1 MKPVIM
7 IYEDTGFK
15 NLLPLT
21 YLRPV
26 YDLRCGILTLKQKFE
41 FFFPDSKIIFHCRP
55 YLENSIKEK
64 YKKSLVNDFKG
75 NSILFVNGRLLIN
88 KEVAH
93 KIRNLKEGIILSS
106 DNQIVAVKI
115 KGNNFNYVKFNDD
128 GSLSFDIDN
137 LSKVNTN
144 AKVINYIWDLVNYNG
159 EEIINDYKIIIKN
172 YELRKAKII
181 YKSVETINK
190 KNILI
195 CKGTKIEPFVLLD
208 ASEGPIFID
217 EDVHIM
223 SHTTIRGP
231 AFIGKNCLIKTNTSI
246 YHNTTIGEVCKIGG
260 EIENS
265 IFHSYSNKQHEG
277 FIGHSYIG
285 CWVNL
290 GAGTTNSDL
299 KNDYGIVDVFVNNE
313 KIKTGNRFVGLFM
326 GDYSKTAIGTVF
338 NTGTVVGISCNIFGH
353 GFPPKYIPSFTW
365 GGINNF
371 EEYKIDKAIEVAK
384 IVASRRNVDLTDN
397 DINLL
402 KKIFELTESERKF

>member
-1 MKPVIM
+1 MKSVVM

-21 YLRPV
+21 FLRPV
-26 YDLRCGILTLKQKFE
+26 YELKCGILTLKQKLE
-41 FFFPDSKIIFHCRP
+41 LFFLDSKIIFHCRP
-55 YLENSIKEK
+55 YLENTIKEK
-64 YKKSLVNDFKG
+64 YQKSLVNDFKG

-88 KEVAH
+88 KEVAD
-93 KIRNLKEGIILSS
+93 KIKNLKEGIILSN

-128 GSLSFDIDN
+128 GSLSFDINN
-137 LSKVNTN
+137 LSKENTN
-144 AKVINYIWDLVNYNG
+144 AKLINYLWDLVNYNC
-159 EEIINDYKIIIKN
+159 EEIVNDYKLIIKN
-172 YELRKAKII
+172 YREKKSKVN

-190 KNILI
+190 KNIVI

-217 EDVHIM
+217 ENVHIM
-223 SHTTIRGP
+223 SHTTIKGP
-231 AFIGKNCLIKTNTSI
+231 AFIGKNSLIKAHTSI

-265 IFHSYSNKQHEG
+265 IFHSFSNKQHEG

-285 CWVNL
+285 SWVNL

-313 KIKTGNRFVGLFM
+313 KIKTGNRFIGLFM

-365 GGINNF
+365 GGVNNF
-371 EEYKIDKAIEVAK
+371 DEYKIDKAIEVAK
-384 IVASRRNVDLTDN
+384 IVASRRNVYLTEN